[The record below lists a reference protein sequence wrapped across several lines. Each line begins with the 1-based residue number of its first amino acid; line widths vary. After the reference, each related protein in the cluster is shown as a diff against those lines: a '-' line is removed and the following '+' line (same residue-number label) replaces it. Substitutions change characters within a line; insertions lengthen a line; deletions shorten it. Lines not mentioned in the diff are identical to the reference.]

1 MKIITLAFLL
11 ACNIFFLTGCTIKD
25 DDAMSEKIVKHTINT
40 PVYIVI
46 GAGFIASEGSKAA
59 LTAILVPPY
68 AAYRY
73 LTEDI
78 NNTTDINKTNMN
90 LMPNVEE

>member
-1 MKIITLAFLL
+1 MKIKTLAFLL
-11 ACNIFFLTGCTIKD
+11 SYNIFFLTGCTIKD
-25 DDAMSEKIVKHTINT
+25 DDAMSEKIAKHTINT

-46 GAGFIASEGSKAA
+46 GVGFIASEGSKAA

-73 LTEDI
+73 LTEDT
-78 NNTTDINKTNMN
+78 NTTADINKTNMN
-90 LMPNVEE
+90 LMLNVEE